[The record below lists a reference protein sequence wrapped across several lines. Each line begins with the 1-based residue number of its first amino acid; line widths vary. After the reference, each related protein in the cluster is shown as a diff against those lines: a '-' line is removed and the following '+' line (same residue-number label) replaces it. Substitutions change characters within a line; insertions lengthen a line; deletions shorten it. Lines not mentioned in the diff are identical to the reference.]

1 MPLSGLMAIVKN
13 TRRLAAHNGIS
24 LVGSNRLSGSDAV
37 NLIQGTRHK
46 SSSLVPGSCILTL
59 ISCP

>member
-1 MPLSGLMAIVKN
+1 MPLSGLMAIAKN
-13 TRRLAAHNGIS
+13 IRRLVAHNGIS

-46 SSSLVPGSCILTL
+46 NSSVVPGSGVLTL
-59 ISCP
+59 VPCT